1 MQAGAASLSLPLFRA
16 MAEVALL
23 LTQPEA
29 EVAADPEAPAAHAAD
44 AEEEPII
51 ASKEVAAPLGYDYGD
66 EEETA
71 QGSTVLLLADGQEH
85 ELLPPIDEQ
94 D

>member
-1 MQAGAASLSLPLFRA
+1 MQAAAAALSLPLFRA

-29 EVAADPEAPAAHAAD
+29 ETAAAPDEPAQPAAE
-44 AEEEPII
+44 AEEEII
-51 ASKEVAAPLGYDYGD
+51 VSKEVAAPLDYDYGD
-66 EEETA
+66 EDDETA
-71 QGSTVLLLADGQEH
+71 PGASVLLADGQEH
-85 ELLPPIDEQ
+85 ALLPPIDEQ